1 MGLERTLRIL
11 ADHPHREIVV
21 PVMGQALREERARAF
36 AVRWLLSA
44 PETRAGRELLR
55 GWDALAP
62 GERRL
67 ARETARTRLRLA
79 AQQLL
84 RSDRALTRRNVAE
97 YLRGEAARLRPDAPG
112 LLQDLGQLVDDPD
125 PAARTI
131 ARGAF
136 LELLLRD
143 AASLTTGRAHD
154 PIVITLSVLLRAWP
168 RHEDARVI
176 EALVA
181 CGAPGDEWLQRAL
194 SEEWPAAKALR
205 RSLGVPRT
213 PGEAR
218 RRIDLLSRWLEGP
231 VAAAREQA
239 RKLLRSTEC
248 PRLLQAAAERLDPL
262 EESRR
267 APTWRRLRWWHL
279 DPADLRSLAPQV
291 AGEIVRCIAG
301 GDASPEER
309 AGRLGRLLPHLE
321 GEPLH
326 AALQALRG
334 LPVETLLT
342 ELEALLAG
350 PDTAARLLALDLLPP
365 TEIGSLGI
373 VIPQLASPD
382 PEMRERAARRLSGQG
397 WRLWEAGREGVPAE
411 HRASVLGVLR
421 KSMRP
426 STPCS
431 AVASPRRTALASSPP
446 SRRSSRP
453 ASRSDTG
460 KIGSTSS
467 SIGRSGSAPRS
478 PRSSDAPARRRLVRT
493 SRPSSRMETP
503 ASWRTRSRGSSGS
516 AEPRASG
523 CSARP
528 RTTPT
533 PGCGRTRSSPSVA
546 AAMRRPSMRWS
557 AGGRWR
563 SPPPG
568 RARAGPGS
576 AFRKG
581 ASHEPDRHSRGA
593 PTPRAGAE
601 PTR

>member
-1 MGLERTLRIL
+1 LGLERTLRIL

-279 DPADLRSLAPQV
+279 DPAVLRSLAPQV

-421 KSMRP
+421 KVDATFDPLLRRCLAEADSSRVLAALATIVETGEP
-426 STPCS
+426 ERYREDWIDLVVHREERVRS
-431 AVASPRRTALASSPP
+431 AVAAVL
-446 SRRSSRP
+446 
-453 ASRSDTG
+453 
-460 KIGSTSS
+460 
-467 SIGRSGSAPRS
+467 
-478 PRSSDAPARRRLVRT
+478 
-493 SRPSSRMETP
+493 
-503 ASWRTRSRGSSGS
+503 
-516 AEPRASG
+516 
-523 CSARP
+523 
-528 RTTPT
+528 
-533 PGCGRTRSSPSVA
+533 GRTRSEEARPYLEALLEDGDPRVVANAVEGIERLGGASGERVLRA
-546 AAMRRPSMRWS
+546 AADHPHPRVRANALLALGRRGD
-557 AGGRWR
+557 AEALDALERWR
-563 SPPPG
+563 
-568 RARAGPGS
+568 
-576 AFRKG
+576 
-581 ASHEPDRHSRGA
+581 EV
-593 PTPRAGAE
+593 AE
-601 PTR
+601 PTARASARWAWERLQEGSLA